1 LAVEAQ
7 LAPQELQVDLIK
19 ASTTNLAEGSDDDKE
34 FERRIRVAELAMK
47 EKEMEAKNR
56 KVQAETKNLD
66 ANNQAEQK
74 LMEMLNNG
82 L

>member
-1 LAVEAQ
+1 
-7 LAPQELQVDLIK
+7 
-19 ASTTNLAEGSDDDKE
+19 
-34 FERRIRVAELAMK
+34 MK